1 MVGAINV
8 ASNKIK
14 IPKQIAQVLRNA
26 MKYIKLNLII
36 VSFVN
41 QYFLFLCSFSC
52 LGSGNVLRKKLRWN
66 EVLLLTGIGMI
77 FVFIFR
83 YRKFFFIK
91 DLDDLKNYH
100 FFFCFF
106 LEVL

>member
-41 QYFLFLCSFSC
+41 QYFLLICSISC
-52 LGSGNVLRKKLRWN
+52 LGSGIVLRKELRRN
-66 EVLLLTGIGMI
+66 EALLLTGIGII
-77 FVFIFR
+77 FLIIFALG
-83 YRKFFFIK
+83 KF
-91 DLDDLKNYH
+91 
-100 FFFCFF
+100 
-106 LEVL
+106 